1 MTIERIE
8 IYSSRKKSFLLL
20 LLSLIF
26 VTLGILFLLHADT
39 FAIGRIKNPL
49 FIQVIGTVG
58 ILFFGTATYITIRQ
72 LIKNKL
78 MLVIEPAG
86 ISLNPE
92 KPNSKVIIWKEIEAF
107 SEIKINSTKIIII
120 HINNPQYW
128 IDREE
133 SKIQKKMMKL
143 NLSSYGSPFNI
154 SAVSMQISHSDLMR
168 LLNEE
173 LAKHKKRI

>member
-1 MTIERIE
+1 MTKDRIE

-20 LLSLIF
+20 FISLAF
-26 VTLGILFLLHADT
+26 VTLCILFLLHAGT
-39 FAIGRIKNPL
+39 FAIGRIKSPL
-49 FIQVIGTVG
+49 FIKVIGATG
-58 ILFFGTATYITIRQ
+58 ILFFGAGVYVSIRQ

-92 KPNSKVIIWKEIEAF
+92 KSDSEVIIWKEIEAF
-107 SEIKINSTKIIII
+107 SEIKISSTKIIII
-120 HINNPQYW
+120 HVNDPLYW
-128 IDREE
+128 INREE
-133 SKIQKKMMKL
+133 SKVRKKMMTF

-154 SAVSMQISHSDLMR
+154 SAVSMQISHSELMR

-173 LAKHKKRI
+173 LAKHKKLA